1 METNKEIYIK
11 VTKNGPYMLY
21 GAPPVVKQT
30 IIVDEEGISIE
41 YANEGVF
48 EIKTSPV
55 ALCRCDNSKNSPFCD
70 GSHINSKFD
79 GTLKAEFND
88 ILDKAQ
94 KYEGPTL
101 TLFDNE
107 KYCAFARFCDANSG
121 IWELIFKDDDFS
133 ISEVKRQADMCP
145 SGRLIVFD
153 KQGNLIETKL
163 EKSIGI
169 LEDTNLRISGPLWLK
184 GSIRVENEE
193 NESYQIRTRQT
204 LCRCG
209 RSSNKPFCDCTH
221 RHIHFKAQYKI

>member
-1 METNKEIYIK
+1 MNK
-11 VTKNGPYMLY
+11 
-21 GAPPVVKQT
+21 
-30 IIVDEEGISIE
+30 S
-41 YANEGVF
+41 
-48 EIKTSPV
+48 
-55 ALCRCDNSKNSPFCD
+55 
-70 GSHINSKFD
+70 
-79 GTLKAEFND
+79 TLKAEFND

-184 GSIRVENEE
+184 GGIRVENEE